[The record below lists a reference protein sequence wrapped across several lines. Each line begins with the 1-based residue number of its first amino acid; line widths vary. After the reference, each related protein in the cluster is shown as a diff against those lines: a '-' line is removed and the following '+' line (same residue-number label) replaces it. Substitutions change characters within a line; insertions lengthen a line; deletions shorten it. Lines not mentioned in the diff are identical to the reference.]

1 MSWQCYSIVNCHSCL
16 SFVLSFQFFSG
27 GSESVHSARVLKK
40 TSKKTLSELHKEL
53 LKKAEDLNVRAPAEQ
68 RIECEG
74 SGDAP
79 LHVGVKSEDCS
90 EVTNCITKRLEGSC
104 IDTDPDDSSD
114 LKSLAGTDNVHDGL
128 KCERSKSRK
137 AAKPVKREQET
148 AAELVEIRPVQIM
161 LAECSLCSYTCMCNI
176 QLEVHVAEVH
186 SSNQEPD
193 HNVQPYAC
201 RLCSWFGSTK
211 EVYERHI
218 AHHRGQHVVRYYTCP
233 YCLFCTTDMS
243 VVEAHLPSTHP
254 GDSFRFEVLQESISY
269 RQKLVECPVC
279 QGLYQWQQD
288 LLCHFRE
295 CHNLELLANY
305 VESTFT
311 EQSKLSIMCVPKELF
326 SDLLDRYAAGVVAE
340 DRENRLASSKTAED
354 GVGLSAVNMVPL
366 MQQQTPDVGTVIR
379 FHCSSCDFSDEN
391 FDLFRKHC
399 ASHSAAAAADNGDY
413 SRSPSSLISIP
424 ARSGVRNTY
433 HCHLCPFECSKM
445 VHYRRHLEIHERNQ
459 SLAEGFRCGYCHF
472 AHYRQNCVK
481 FHLGKY
487 HGDRPIKM
495 SRITDGVEVEL
506 SESDLLA
513 LRSRRGPG
521 EVRTQSS
528 PSPSMV
534 VLRSDK
540 EKRPT
545 VRYESEGNVPL
556 MAIERSNSTR
566 RAQQSVAEK
575 STAAGDQSNG
585 SLADLEEANRLL
597 DEFERELSTSM
608 IYPDPVKCPRC
619 DFTNRVRVNMIRHLK
634 LHRDEDSALFGMSN
648 PQAGSVAGHFDVQK
662 NGFLDSKANNQK
674 PLLRQILSEK
684 PLVCTCNFC
693 CNLVHVALLGKS
705 IVCLLVVL
713 LYCIVH

>member
-1 MSWQCYSIVNCHSCL
+1 MQQRLYKTPVRDIID
-16 SFVLSFQFFSG
+16 
-27 GSESVHSARVLKK
+27 LKK
-40 TSKKTLSELHKEL
+40 RL
-53 LKKAEDLNVRAPAEQ
+53 
-68 RIECEG
+68 
-74 SGDAP
+74 
-79 LHVGVKSEDCS
+79 VG
-90 EVTNCITKRLEGSC
+90 T
-104 IDTDPDDSSD
+104 
-114 LKSLAGTDNVHDGL
+114 
-128 KCERSKSRK
+128 
-137 AAKPVKREQET
+137 
-148 AAELVEIRPVQIM
+148 
-161 LAECSLCSYTCMCNI
+161 
-176 QLEVHVAEVH
+176 
-186 SSNQEPD
+186 
-193 HNVQPYAC
+193 
-201 RLCSWFGSTK
+201 
-211 EVYERHI
+211 
-218 AHHRGQHVVRYYTCP
+218 
-233 YCLFCTTDMS
+233 
-243 VVEAHLPSTHP
+243 
-254 GDSFRFEVLQESISY
+254 
-269 RQKLVECPVC
+269 
-279 QGLYQWQQD
+279 
-288 LLCHFRE
+288 
-295 CHNLELLANY
+295 
-305 VESTFT
+305 
-311 EQSKLSIMCVPKELF
+311 
-326 SDLLDRYAAGVVAE
+326 
-340 DRENRLASSKTAED
+340 LAS
-354 GVGLSAVNMVPL
+354 
-366 MQQQTPDVGTVIR
+366 
-379 FHCSSCDFSDEN
+379 SSCDFSDEN

-413 SRSPSSLISIP
+413 SRSPSSMISIP
-424 ARSGVRNTY
+424 AKSGVCNTY
-433 HCHLCPFECSKM
+433 HCQLCPFECSKM

-472 AHYRQNCVK
+472 AHYRQNC
-481 FHLGKY
+481 
-487 HGDRPIKM
+487 DRPIKM
-495 SRITDGVEVEL
+495 SRITDGVEVKL